1 MNWRY
6 IYDTEIKITEKGL
19 KNSSAQWI
27 PINSIIVAMYGATAA
42 RAAISKIELT
52 TNQACCNLQIN
63 EKVADFKYVFYWLSK
78 NYFELKSLGQGSQSN
93 INSEKIRNFII
104 PIPSIEEQKR
114 IVSILDRFDALC
126 NDITVGLPAEIE
138 ARRKQYE
145 YYRDNLLNFKEKSA

>member
-1 MNWRY
+1 
-6 IYDTEIKITEKGL
+6 
-19 KNSSAQWI
+19 
-27 PINSIIVAMYGATAA
+27 MYGATAA

-145 YYRDNLLNFKEKSA
+145 YYRDKLLNFKEKSA